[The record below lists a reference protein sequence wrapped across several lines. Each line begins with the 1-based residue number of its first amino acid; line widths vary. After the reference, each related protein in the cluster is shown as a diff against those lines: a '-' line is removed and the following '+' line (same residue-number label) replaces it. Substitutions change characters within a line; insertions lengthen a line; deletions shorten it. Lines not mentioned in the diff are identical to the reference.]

1 MLPIGTC
8 FANAT
13 LPPADTCETYKIF
26 ANENPGTCG
35 AAARLPKKPGSQKL
49 TPPSSARELVAVDRT
64 MVPASGAAMTLAATF
79 NRTNDR
85 NFLVKTQRER
95 SPTSSLIA
103 PRYDYLSC
111 ALNPIRPQKADYA

>member
-64 MVPASGAAMTLAATF
+64 MVPASRAAKGLAATF
-79 NRTNDR
+79 NRTKDQ
-85 NFLVKTQRER
+85 NFLVKAQKEAL
-95 SPTSSLIA
+95 PDILINR
-103 PRYDYLSC
+103 PLYLPC
-111 ALNPIRPQKADYA
+111 TLNPIRLQKGDYA